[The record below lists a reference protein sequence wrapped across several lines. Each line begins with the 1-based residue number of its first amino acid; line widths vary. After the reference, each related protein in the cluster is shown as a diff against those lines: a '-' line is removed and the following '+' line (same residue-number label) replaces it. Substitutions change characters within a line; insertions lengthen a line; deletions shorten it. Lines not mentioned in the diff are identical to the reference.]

1 MAPSQRDVITI
12 ENLVL
17 PHPIAG
23 PDAWSFT
30 RSTLA
35 SKVPP
40 TVKSQS
46 ATVSLRLLLRPES
59 FVNAAR
65 DDTVNPEHTVH
76 YGELSKA
83 IRTKNHEGQT
93 LHEVFVML
101 ALIVADLPAV
111 EEAMLDIHLPKGSMF
126 GSKVQVA
133 QRLERLDQGPM
144 KGSLAVKSGRLLV
157 AGLPMACLI
166 GVNANERTG
175 KQPLIVE
182 YDVDYEG
189 TGIIGGED
197 TGVGVAG
204 VPGNRTAR
212 LLAAFSI
219 ESYLFE
225 VSPRRMLLK
234 GVAVLAHST
243 CRFADEREQII
254 EKTSFETLESLIE
267 FAYSELRRQLLDE
280 NLPGASFRLQIAK
293 PRAIIFADAPSV
305 EIHRTVPLNE
315 LQRFSQYHSKAA

>member
-197 TGVGVAG
+197 TGVGVVG

-225 VSPRRMLLK
+225 
-234 GVAVLAHST
+234 
-243 CRFADEREQII
+243 II